1 MRKEL
6 DIFARNSKK
15 LLTMKKTIILLL
27 SLNFMALT
35 NACTPKQKVNL
46 LLINANIYTVDDQF
60 STAEALAVENGK
72 IIAVGTNEEIRGR
85 FLADQVVDAGGKF
98 VYPGFNDAHCHF
110 NGYASNLMQYADL
123 RDTKSPDEIYAIL
136 QKHHETFGGDW
147 LLGRSWD
154 QNDWEV
160 KEFPT
165 REKLDELFPDI
176 PVYLVRVDGHAGW
189 CNSKALEIAGITAS
203 TKVNGGEII
212 VKNGEP
218 TGILIDNAEGLITRH
233 LPGINREQ
241 QEKGLMAAQANCF
254 AAGLT
259 SVTDCGLDKN
269 TILLM
274 DELQKEGKLKMR
286 IDAMLNPT
294 TENFEYFVKKGVYKT
309 DRLLVNTIKIYADG
323 ALGSRGA
330 LMLTDYSD
338 DPGNH
343 GLQIESQDFYN
354 DICQLAYDN
363 NYVVAT
369 HAIGDGGNR
378 LVLDTYAKFLKG
390 TNDRRWRVEHSQIIH
405 TADFQKFRDY
415 SIVPSIQAT
424 HCTSDMPWAEDR
436 VGAERIQGA
445 YAYQTLLQ
453 QNGWI
458 PNGTDFPVENIEPL
472 YTFYSSV
479 FRTDHEGWPEGGW
492 HIDEG
497 LTREQALRSMTT
509 WAAKSSFEEDE
520 KGQLIP
526 GMWAD
531 FVILDTDLITAT
543 PQEVLNAKVESTWS
557 AGEKVFENR

>member
-1 MRKEL
+1 
-6 DIFARNSKK
+6 
-15 LLTMKKTIILLL
+15 MKKAFVFIL
-27 SLNFMALT
+27 SLNFMAIMNGCNQKEKVDLLVE
-35 NACTPKQKVNL
+35 NATV
-46 LLINANIYTVDDQF
+46 YTIDEDF
-60 STAEALAVENGK
+60 SKAEAFAVLNGK
-72 IIAVGTNEEIRGR
+72 IIAVGTNEEILTR
-85 FLADQVVDAGGKF
+85 FDSENEVDASGSF

-110 NGYASNLMQYADL
+110 NGYGINLMQYADL
-123 RDTKSPDEIYAIL
+123 RDTKSPEEIYGIL
-136 QKHHETFGGDW
+136 QKHHDTFGGEW
-147 LLGRSWD
+147 ILGRSWD

-165 REKLDELFPDI
+165 KERLDELFPDI

-189 CNSKALEIAGITAS
+189 CNSKALEIAGVTS
-203 TKVNGGEII
+203 KTKINGGDILL
-212 VKNGEP
+212 KNGEP
-218 TGILIDNAEGLITRH
+218 TGILIDNAESLITKH
-233 LPGINREQ
+233 LPEIGREQ
-241 QEKGLMAAQANCF
+241 QEKGLLAAQANCF

-259 SVTDCGLDKN
+259 SVTDCGLSKN

-286 IDAMLNPT
+286 IDAMLDPT
-294 TENFEYFVKKGVYKT
+294 QENFEYFVRKGAYKT

-330 LMLTDYSD
+330 LMLEDYSD
-338 DPGNH
+338 DPGNK
-343 GLQIESQDFYN
+343 GLQIETQDFYDN
-354 DICQLAYDN
+354 ICQLAYDN

-390 TNDRRWRVEHSQIIH
+390 KNDRRWRVEHSQIIH
-405 TADFQKFRDY
+405 PADFQKFRDY
-415 SIVPSIQAT
+415 SIVPSVQAT

-436 VGAERIQGA
+436 LGSERINGA

-472 YTFYSSV
+472 YTFYSAV
-479 FRTDHEGWPEGGW
+479 FRTDHNGWPEGGW

-497 LTREQALRSMTT
+497 LTREQTLRSMTT

-520 KGQLIP
+520 KGQLVP
-526 GMWAD
+526 GMLAD
-531 FVILDTDLITAT
+531 FVILDTDLMTAT

-557 AGEKVFENR
+557 AGEKVYEN

>member
-1 MRKEL
+1 MRKIL
-6 DIFARNSKK
+6 VFLFTLNVLLVMNSCHQKEK
-15 LLTMKKTIILLL
+15 ADLLVV
-27 SLNFMALT
+27 
-35 NACTPKQKVNL
+35 NATV
-46 LLINANIYTVDDQF
+46 YTVDDNF
-60 STAEALAVENGK
+60 SKAEAFAVNGGK
-72 IIAVGTNEEIRGR
+72 IVAVGSNREILNR
-85 FLADQVVDAGGKF
+85 FESANKVDAAGSF
-98 VYPGFNDAHCHF
+98 IYPGFNDAHCHF
-110 NGYASNLMQYADL
+110 NGYGNNLMQYADL
-123 RDTKSPDEIYAIL
+123 RDTKSPEEIYEIL
-136 QKHHETFGGDW
+136 QKHHDTFGGEW

-189 CNSKALEIAGITAS
+189 CNSKALEIAGVTAK
-203 TKVNGGEII
+203 TKISGGDILL
-212 VKNGEP
+212 KNGEP
-218 TGILIDNAEGLITRH
+218 TGILIDNAESLITRH
-233 LPGINREQ
+233 LPEISSEQ
-241 QEKGLMAAQANCF
+241 QEKGLLAAQANCF

-259 SVTDCGLDKN
+259 SVTDCGLDKS

-294 TENFEYFVKKGVYKT
+294 EENFDYFVRKGIYET

-330 LMLTDYSD
+330 LMLEAYSD
-338 DPGNH
+338 DPGNK
-343 GLQIESQDFYN
+343 GLQIESQDFYDN
-354 DICQLAYDN
+354 ICQLAYDN

-378 LVLDTYAKFLKG
+378 LILDTYAKFLKG
-390 TNDRRWRVEHSQIIH
+390 KNDRRWRVEHSQIINPD
-405 TADFQKFRDY
+405 DFHKFGDY
-415 SIVPSIQAT
+415 SVVPSVQAT

-436 VGAERIQGA
+436 VGAERIKGA

-472 YTFYSSV
+472 FTFYSAV
-479 FRTDHEGWPEGGW
+479 FRTDHNGWPEGGW

-497 LTREQALRSMTT
+497 LTREQTLRSMTT
-509 WAAKSSFEEDE
+509 WAAKSSFEENE
-520 KGQLIP
+520 KGQMVP

-531 FVILDTDLITAT
+531 FVILDTDLMTAT

-557 AGEKVFENR
+557 AGEKVFEN